1 MINNVQLDAK
11 YKSHFEFKEA
21 MQLFSLPHD
30 KLKILIHPQS
40 LVHAIVEFKSGI
52 TKFLYHET
60 DMSIPISNAIFEEK
74 NNIEKIISK
83 KNIFNKKNKLEFFP
97 INSKKFEAFK
107 LLKVIN
113 LYPSSSIII
122 NGANEIF
129 VDRYIKKK
137 INFSD
142 IIRGIFKILRHRD
155 FKKYAIQNPNNLNKI
170 YKIDNWSRYIAVTL
184 IKK

>member
-1 MINNVQLDAK
+1 MEYGEKISIDSATMMNKV
-11 YKSHFEFKEA
+11 FEFKEA

-83 KNIFNKKNKLEFFP
+83 KIYLT
-97 INSKKFEAFK
+97 
-107 LLKVIN
+107 
-113 LYPSSSIII
+113 
-122 NGANEIF
+122 
-129 VDRYIKKK
+129 KK
-137 INFSD
+137 INLNSSQL
-142 IIRGIFKILRHRD
+142 IAK
-155 FKKYAIQNPNNLNKI
+155 NLKHSNF
-170 YKIDNWSRYIAVTL
+170 
-184 IKK
+184 